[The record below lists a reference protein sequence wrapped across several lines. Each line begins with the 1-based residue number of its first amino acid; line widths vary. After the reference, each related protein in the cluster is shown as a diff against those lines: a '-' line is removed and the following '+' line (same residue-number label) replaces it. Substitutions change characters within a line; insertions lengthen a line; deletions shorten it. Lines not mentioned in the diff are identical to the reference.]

1 MNILAVDTSGA
12 AIGVAAVHY
21 DESGA
26 IEPLAVLGLP
36 EARQLSRH
44 LIAAIDA
51 VLESAGWELDDV
63 DALAV
68 GLGPGSWT
76 GLRIGLTTCKTL
88 AQTRNWQLAGVP
100 TFDAMA
106 QGIARQVG
114 YLSGEDA
121 ASDAAAQDELEARES
136 NLEDS
141 TNATEDAEDL
151 QLEGFPEQFLL
162 LATAPCRPGEIY
174 GKIYECEAEYLTS
187 VQPEWIGSP
196 QLMSDTLETEALAR
210 GVEGPLVLVGPG
222 AAEVSELLEQRQQTH
237 FVVSLAIE
245 NLVVEIALAG
255 VMALISGQA
264 ADPLQLQPLYLAPSA
279 AERNLIR
286 LTNVD

>member
-12 AIGVAAVHY
+12 AIGVAAVHFGENG
-21 DESGA
+21 DVA
-26 IEPLAVLGLP
+26 PLAVLGLP

-51 VLESAGWELDDV
+51 VLESAGWTLADV
-63 DALAV
+63 EALAV

-88 AQTRNWQLAGVP
+88 AQARNWQLAGVP

-106 QGIARQVG
+106 QAIARQAAMVR
-114 YLSGEDA
+114 EDDEDEDEA
-121 ASDAAAQDELEARES
+121 LTEFESDEPIENNADDVAG
-136 NLEDS
+136 DS
-141 TNATEDAEDL
+141 TAD
-151 QLEGFPEQFLL
+151 GFPPHFLL
-162 LATAPCRPGEIY
+162 LATAPCRAGEIY
-174 GKIYECEAEYLTS
+174 GKIYECESEYLTL
-187 VQPEWIGSP
+187 VQAEWIGSP
-196 QLMSDTLETEALAR
+196 QMMSDTLETEALAR

-222 AAEVSELLEQRQQTH
+222 ATAVSELLEQRQQAH
-237 FVVSLAIE
+237 FVVSLEIE
-245 NLVVEIALAG
+245 NLVVEVALAG
-255 VMALISGQA
+255 VIALMQGEA

-286 LTNVD
+286 TKD

>member
-1 MNILAVDTSGA
+1 MNILAVDTSGT
-12 AIGVAAVHY
+12 AIGVAALHY
-21 DESGA
+21 DESGGV
-26 IEPLAVLGLP
+26 EPLAVLGLP

-51 VLESAGWELDDV
+51 VLESAGWDLDDV
-63 DALAV
+63 DGLAV

-88 AQTRNWQLAGVP
+88 AQARNWPLAGVP

-106 QGIARQVG
+106 QGIARQVAH
-114 YLSGEDA
+114 LAGEDET
-121 ASDAAAQDELEARES
+121 QDEVEPNEPGLDDSDDEA
-136 NLEDS
+136 
-141 TNATEDAEDL
+141 AEDL
-151 QLEGFPEQFLL
+151 TPAGFPEQFLL

-210 GVEGPLVLVGPG
+210 GVAGPLVLVGPG

-245 NLVVEIALAG
+245 NLVVEVALAG
-255 VMALISGQA
+255 VIALMSGQA

-286 LTNVD
+286 AK